1 MKVTTAMLAD
11 AATVAQGKLYV
22 HGGGWNAIIAP
33 EIPTTHPT
41 LALALAFQLDWH
53 EGNEDLPIVIELVNE
68 DGKPAGVHV
77 EMTLRIA
84 PTPVTKKGADLYQY
98 TAHTFIGL
106 RFDEYGAY
114 RFQVLHDGKT
124 LASVP
129 LSVLPPTL
137 LA

>member
-1 MKVTTAMLAD
+1 MLAD
-11 AATVAQGKLYV
+11 AATVADGKVYV

-33 EIPTTHPT
+33 EIPTAHPS
-41 LALALAFQLDWH
+41 LALVMAFQLDWH
-53 EGNEDLPIVIELVNE
+53 EGNENLAIVIELVNE
-68 DGKPAGVHV
+68 DGKPAGVRA
-77 EMTLRIA
+77 EMTLRVA

-114 RFQVLHDGKT
+114 RFQVVHNGDV

-137 LA
+137 LT

>member
-11 AATVAQGKLYV
+11 AATVAEGKLYV

-41 LALALAFQLDWH
+41 LALVVAFKADWH
-53 EGNEDLPIVIELVNE
+53 EGNENLPVVIELVTE

-77 EMTLRIA
+77 EMMLRIA
-84 PTPVTKKGADLYQY
+84 PSPVTKKGDDLYQY
-98 TAHTFIGL
+98 TANTFHGL
-106 RFDEYGAY
+106 RFEGYGAY
-114 RFQVLHDGKT
+114 RFQIVHKGDV

-129 LSVLPPTL
+129 MSVLPPTL
-137 LA
+137 LT